1 MIFVSQGCQK
11 TANTDISIL
20 LWNDD
25 YRYSSKVQPVKIK
38 AVKVNLKDN
47 LGLSNLQ
54 NGRLKDASIVDVSLG
69 LAMAGRHS
77 DDSFGV
83 RDDAVTRL
91 NERS

>member
-1 MIFVSQGCQK
+1 MVTS
-11 TANTDISIL
+11 
-20 LWNDD
+20 NDT
-25 YRYSSKVQPVKIK
+25 SKVQPVKIK

-69 LAMAGRHS
+69 LAMAWRHS
-77 DDSFGV
+77 NDSFGV

-91 NERS
+91 NEGS